1 MNFLGEA
8 ITITRRARGLTQEE
22 LAEVAGVTQAAL
34 SRYETS
40 MREPDREVLIRI
52 ADALGVTPRFL
63 EHAGRARGAMAVD
76 AHMRRRQTAKPTI
89 WKRLEAQLN
98 VYRMH
103 ASMLFDEIALHAEQH
118 IPTFDPITTDPADA
132 ARLVRMQWRMP
143 IGSVRGLMQW
153 LEAAGCLIIEADFGT
168 SRIDGLSQWVDGH
181 PIMFINSEVPT
192 DRKRLTLAHELG
204 HLVLHSEE
212 VVEDVED
219 QANMFAAEF
228 LMPIDVIRPQLR
240 SLRVDALFD
249 LKREWGVSM
258 AAIIERAHT
267 AGLIKPNQRTS
278 MYKLFSARGWRTSEP
293 VSQELAP
300 ERPSLQHDIFNALS
314 ERGLHENEI
323 ASLAGFRSSK
333 HNDLIP
339 ARRGN
344 LHRVV

>member
-8 ITITRRARGLTQEE
+8 ITVTRRARGLTQGE
-22 LAEVAGVTQAAL
+22 LAEMAGVTQAAL
-34 SRYETS
+34 SRYETA
-40 MREPDREVLIRI
+40 MREPDNEVLGRI

-76 AHMRRRQTAKPTI
+76 AHMRRRQTAKPTV
-89 WKRLEAQLN
+89 WKKLEAQLN

-103 ASMLFDEIALHAEQH
+103 ASMLFEEIALRAEQR
-118 IPTFDPITTDPADA
+118 IPTFDPIATNPADA

-143 IGSVRGLMQW
+143 IGPVRGLMQW
-153 LEAAGCLIIEADFGT
+153 LEAAGCLIIESDFGT

-181 PIMFINSEVPT
+181 PIMFINSIAPT

-212 VVEDVED
+212 VVEDVES
-219 QANMFAAEF
+219 QANAFAAEF
-228 LMPIDVIRPQLR
+228 LMPLDVIRPQLR
-240 SLRVDALFD
+240 NLQVNILAD

-258 AAIIERAHT
+258 AAIVERAYD
-267 AGLIKPNQRTS
+267 AGLIKADRRTS
-278 MYKLFSARGWRTSEP
+278 VYKLFSARGWKTSEP
-293 VSQELAP
+293 VSQELTP
-300 ERPSLQHDIFNALS
+300 ERPSLQYDISAALS
-314 ERGLHENEI
+314 DRGLHENDI
-323 ASLAGFRSSK
+323 ASMAGFTSSK

-339 ARRGN
+339 PRPGN